1 MTSVTIENK
10 KVRISGSPAGERKL
24 SLLSG
29 EIHYWRLDPA
39 NWCAALQRTREM
51 GLEIVATYVCWDYH
65 ELQPGHYDFRGKS
78 DPRRDLLGFLELCA
92 QEDFWVIIRP
102 GPYIYSEWRNNGV
115 PDYAAQ
121 RHRLDA
127 AFQAAAEP
135 YMAAV
140 VEALRPHLATQGG
153 RIILWQADNE
163 IDPWPHLYTEELG
176 LGNKPGPFQEFLQER
191 YGQIEALNEQWCTSY
206 ATFEEARATRHMLPQ
221 QPDMMRRYLDVTR
234 FGHWYVNK
242 VARWATTT
250 YRDLGVDVPIILN
263 TYSGVATQRW
273 ADLEAIAHVVG
284 PDIYPSNEFAHRD
297 NEHRN
302 FLDMVRYTRTY
313 SRLPY
318 IPEFEAGIW
327 DDWLADVRTLTP
339 NHYRLMC
346 LSAMMAGAAG
356 WNWYMLVNR
365 DNWYQSPINEWG
377 RTRTPLFQAF
387 RQIVSLFKE
396 IDAPALT
403 KLSKTA
409 LTYDPLPRA
418 TTRPGQALLQAFY
431 DAGID
436 YEFYDPEH
444 GDCGQPLLF
453 YAGEHWAS
461 ETVQENL
468 LRYVENGGHLV
479 MLGAFPRFDD
489 ALHNHNALDIPMPEG
504 IVSSAPGPRRLAL
517 DLGVGDGYEVRS
529 TWVYNYQKTPG
540 QPIGVEVLGSDAFSA
555 EELALQF
562 SLQNGARY
570 TAGYSQQ
577 RERGRLTVVGLEP
590 TPALLLALHAF
601 AGVSIAARSAT
612 PGVQGALFEN
622 DDAFYL
628 IAANNGEEEKSAT
641 FVVDRD
647 ILPNARW
654 RVEDLLS
661 RETAG
666 EWCAENG
673 GRLTVRL
680 PRKDG
685 TILRLAAV

>member
-1 MTSVTIENK
+1 MTRVTIENK
-10 KVRISGSPAGERKL
+10 KVKLSGLPAGDREL
-24 SLLSG
+24 PLLSG
-29 EIHYWRLDPA
+29 EVHYWRLDPA
-39 NWCAALQRTREM
+39 NWCAALERTREM
-51 GLEIVATYVCWDYH
+51 GLDIVATYVCWDYH
-65 ELQPGHYDFRGKS
+65 ELQPGHYDFRGAS

-102 GPYIYSEWRNNGV
+102 GPYIYSEWRNNGA

-121 RHRLDA
+121 YHRLDP
-127 AFQAAAEP
+127 AFQAAAAP
-135 YMAAV
+135 YMEAV
-140 VEALRPHLATQGG
+140 VEALYPHLATQGG

-176 LGNKPGPFQEFLQER
+176 LGNKPGPFQDFLHER
-191 YGQIEALNEQWCTSY
+191 YGQIEALNESWCTSH
-206 ATFEEARATRHMLPQ
+206 TDFSQARATRQMLPE
-221 QPDMMRRYLDVTR
+221 QPDLMRRFLDFTR
-234 FGHWYVNK
+234 FKHWYVNR
-242 VARWATTT
+242 VARWATET
-250 YRDLGVDVPIILN
+250 YRDLGVDVPMILN

-273 ADLEAIAHVVG
+273 ADMEEIADVVG

-327 DDWLADVRTLTP
+327 ADWLPDVRTLTP
-339 NHYRLMC
+339 DHYRLMC

-377 RTRTPLFQAF
+377 RTRPQLFDAF

-396 IDAPALT
+396 VDAPALR

-409 LTYDPLPRA
+409 VTYDPLPRA
-418 TTRPGQALLQAFY
+418 TTRPGQGLLQAFY

-436 YEFYDPEH
+436 YEFYDPER
-444 GDCGQPLLF
+444 GECRQPLLF

-461 ETVQENL
+461 ETVQKNL

-479 MLGAFPRFDD
+479 LPGAFPRLDD
-489 ALHNHNALDIPMPEG
+489 TLRAHNALGVPVPEG
-504 IVSSAPGPRRLAL
+504 IVSSAPGPRKLAL
-517 DLGVGDGYEVRS
+517 DFGAGGLHDVRS
-529 TWVYNYQKTPG
+529 SWVYNYQETPG
-540 QPIGVEVLGSDAFSA
+540 EPISVEVVGSDAYSA

-562 SLQNGARY
+562 NLQNGARY

-577 RERGRLTVVGLEP
+577 RGSGRLTVLGLEP
-590 TPALLLALHAF
+590 SPALLLALHDF
-601 AGVSIAARSAT
+601 AGVTIPARSTT
-612 PGVQGALFEN
+612 PAVQGALFAHEEL
-622 DDAFYL
+622 FYL
-628 IAANNGEEEKSAT
+628 IAVNNGDEDKNAAFE
-641 FVVDRD
+641 VDRD

-654 RVEDLLS
+654 QVEDLLS
-661 RETAG
+661 REPERVWCAG
-666 EWCAENG
+666 EG
-673 GRLTVRL
+673 GRLTVTL
-680 PRKDG
+680 PRKNG
-685 TILRLAAV
+685 TILRLTAV